1 MRKRRGRKQFDGD
14 DPFADIASNLSRLV
28 EPVLLYLLAT
38 GRAHY
43 GYQLM
48 EEAAH
53 FAITDAH
60 IDAAV
65 IYRTL
70 RVLEQN
76 GLVNSSW
83 APGAGGPARRLYE
96 VTPAGIAHLKRW
108 AKVLDQRGR
117 AMTYFAQLCSEL

>member
-1 MRKRRGRKQFDGD
+1 MRKRRARKQFAAS
-14 DPFADIASNLSRLV
+14 DPFAGIASNLSRLV

-38 GRAHY
+38 DRAHY
-43 GYQLM
+43 GYEFM

-70 RVLEQN
+70 RALEQN
-76 GLVNSSW
+76 GFVISSW
-83 APGAGGPARRLYE
+83 APGASGPARRLYE
-96 VTPAGIAHLKRW
+96 VTPAGLEHLKRW
-108 AKVLDQRGR
+108 AVVVDQRGR
-117 AMTYFAQLCSEL
+117 AMVYFAQLCNQL